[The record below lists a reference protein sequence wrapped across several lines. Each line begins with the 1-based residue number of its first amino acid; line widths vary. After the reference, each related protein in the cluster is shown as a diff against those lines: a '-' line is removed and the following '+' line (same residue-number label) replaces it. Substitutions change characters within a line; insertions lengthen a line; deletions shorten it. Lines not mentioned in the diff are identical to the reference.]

1 MAKDKPNLNNV
12 ECDSKNNNI
21 GAEIKKMQ
29 KNRKLLPRTWMKN
42 NENEDVISALTN
54 DK

>member
-29 KNRKLLPRTWMKN
+29 KIESYFHEL
-42 NENEDVISALTN
+42 E
-54 DK
+54 